1 MVAALRIHRQY
12 PLCPRHPAL
21 PEIRAGAVRGRG
33 RGADAGPHAESRPVR
48 PAGNPDAPL
57 GTGIF
62 VNVAIFLLAVG
73 LAWAPE
79 AVKTDTETPQEKT
92 KSSMG
97 SLIILLVLALAG
109 GGAALYYFKF
119 RKPKADTT
127 GHDDLDEYDFGED
140 EDADEEPA
148 EIEIHS
154 ENGQEDET

>member
-1 MVAALRIHRQY
+1 MSEKRVCRNRRAVLLLRVRGLPDDRRRTVVGGAADLPAGLYDAARAAVVGHPRLGRDQPAERTRMVAALRIHRQY

-73 LAWAPE
+73 LAWACL
-79 AVKTDTETPQEKT
+79 K
-92 KSSMG
+92 
-97 SLIILLVLALAG
+97 
-109 GGAALYYFKF
+109 LY
-119 RKPKADTT
+119 
-127 GHDDLDEYDFGED
+127 DLPVREWLKR
-140 EDADEEPA
+140 
-148 EIEIHS
+148 HWLMK
-154 ENGQEDET
+154 